1 MGTIWNITFN
11 LSFKIQ
17 ALLVKKNIWASSKNF
32 AILVFNKVRKTTR
45 LTNHK
50 SGIDDGEMS
59 SHDLD
64 NAPER

>member
-1 MGTIWNITFN
+1 

-17 ALLVKKNIWASSKNF
+17 TLLVKKNIWASSKDF

-45 LTNHK
+45 FTNHR
-50 SGIDDGEMS
+50 SGIDDGEMN

-64 NAPER
+64 NALER